1 MNGFFVA
8 RRLAVVALSM
18 FALSVQASAQ
28 MSLNLPKGASLALL
42 VTAGAV
48 GDASGFKLTGTM
60 QLPAC
65 NVAHVQQIPDG
76 VDPKPGVQ
84 PWVVV
89 YLQPTA
95 QTVCPHNIA
104 IVPIPTNH
112 FSVKPM
118 PKSVGVYSSKFGT
131 YGHPQTVAVAIP

>member
-28 MSLNLPKGASLALL
+28 TSLNLPKGASLALL

-65 NVAHVQQIPDG
+65 NVAHVQQIRSQARRSAMGRRVSSAHGTNRMPAQYRNRA
-76 VDPKPGVQ
+76 DPHESFQRKA
-84 PWVVV
+84 
-89 YLQPTA
+89 YA
-95 QTVCPHNIA
+95 
-104 IVPIPTNH
+104 
-112 FSVKPM
+112 
-118 PKSVGVYSSKFGT
+118 
-131 YGHPQTVAVAIP
+131 